1 MNKYIKSALIKI
13 SVVIIFLVFGSLIV
27 NKNTNIKNFLY
38 KNIYNSYLSLSKI
51 KGIYTK
57 YLGNIS
63 LLNNE
68 TKEVFNEKIRYN
80 ELSTYNNGIKLSLD
94 NNYSIPIIRSGIVI
108 FIGNKEGLNNTVIV
122 EDENGIDYIYGNLSK
137 INVKIYDYVKE
148 NDYLGEALD
157 NTLYLVF
164 QKGDKY
170 LDYKEYLK

>member
-1 MNKYIKSALIKI
+1 MNGDQNNLII
-13 SVVIIFLVFGSLIV
+13 
-27 NKNTNIKNFLY
+27 
-38 KNIYNSYLSLSKI
+38 
-51 KGIYTK
+51 
-57 YLGNIS
+57 
-63 LLNNE
+63 
-68 TKEVFNEKIRYN
+68 
-80 ELSTYNNGIKLSLD
+80 
-94 NNYSIPIIRSGIVI
+94 
-108 FIGNKEGLNNTVIV
+108 